1 MMLSSLRK
9 PRTWAWLAGICGLLV
24 VGIAGLGGLLLR
36 QQLAALQSAPMTLD
50 NGARIAV
57 EEVHGGWFATQ
68 AILRLD
74 WPLDT
79 ERQLS
84 VRLANDINH
93 GPFPRDL
100 LANFDLR
107 PALLTDRVQLL
118 SLEQLRGEQQQ
129 LLPAQFN
136 ADLRVSYLGRLQ
148 AVLQADTPKLPLGGW
163 QLAATGLQLAIDGTS
178 DAVDL
183 QLQAQ
188 SVQLQPDAVVAVQT
202 VTLRAPRLNLQA
214 AQLSSQPN
222 GELTLAAEQIEMQ
235 QGGAPLL
242 RLAGFDQ
249 RSTLLNNATE
259 LTMDSQLA
267 LWDQPVGQL
276 KQSVQAEG
284 LDWPALLQALGGQPQ
299 AWAMALPAASR
310 VQGEMLALE
319 NAVGSSLLRLEK
331 TAGEQPLHITAR
343 LSRPMFFAA
352 LESNVALKQ
361 QGAAI
366 ARQQA
371 LQLYGFVS
379 QPLLQ
384 TGLFQSSEAGLLAEL
399 ELDGNGLRSTLPTT
413 FLSQHHSRS
422 NP

>member
-1 MMLSSLRK
+1 MLSSLRK
-9 PRTWAWLAGICGLLV
+9 PRTWAWLIGICGLLI

-36 QQLAALQSAPMTLD
+36 HQLAALQSAPMTLD

-57 EEVHGGWFATQ
+57 EELHGGWFDTQ
-68 AILRLD
+68 AILHLD
-74 WPLDT
+74 WPLDA

-84 VRLANDINH
+84 VRLANDISH
-93 GPFPRDL
+93 GPFPLDRL
-100 LANFDLR
+100 VNLDLR
-107 PALLTDRVQLL
+107 PSLLSDRVYLL
-118 SLEQLRGEQQQ
+118 NLEQRSAEQQP
-129 LLPAQFN
+129 LLPTQIS

-163 QLAATGLQLAIDGTS
+163 QLAAAGLQLVIDGTS

-188 SVQLQPDAVVAVQT
+188 SIQLQPDAAVAVQT
-202 VTLRAPRLNLQA
+202 VTLTAPRLNLQA

-222 GELTLAAEQIEMQ
+222 GELTIAAEQIEMQ

-242 RLAGFDQ
+242 RLTDFDQ

-259 LTMDSQLA
+259 MTMNSQLA
-267 LWDQPVGQL
+267 LWNQPVGQL

-284 LDWPALLQALGGQPQ
+284 LDWAALLQALGGQTE
-299 AWAMALPAASR
+299 AWTAALPAASF
-310 VQGEMLALE
+310 VQGELLVLE
-319 NAVGSSLLRLEK
+319 NADGTSLLRLEK

-352 LESNVALKQ
+352 LENNAALQQ
-361 QGAAI
+361 QGATI

-399 ELDGNGLRSTLPTT
+399 ELDGNGLLSTLPTT
-413 FLSQHHSRS
+413 FFSQNR
-422 NP
+422 

>member
-9 PRTWAWLAGICGLLV
+9 PRTWAWLIGICGLLV

-36 QQLAALQSAPMTLD
+36 QQLVPLQTNPLLLE
-50 NGARIAV
+50 NGARVQV
-57 EEVHGGWFATQ
+57 EELHGGWFSTQ
-68 AILRLD
+68 VILRLD
-74 WPLDT
+74 WPLDA

-84 VRLANDINH
+84 VRLANDIGH
-93 GPFPRDL
+93 GPLPRDR

-235 QGGAPLL
+235 QGGAPLV
-242 RLAGFDQ
+242 RLTDFDQ
-249 RSTLLNNATE
+249 RSSLHDNAVE
-259 LTMDSQLA
+259 LTAASQLA
-267 LWDQPVGQL
+267 LWDQPLGQL
-276 KQSVQAEG
+276 KQNVQAEG
-284 LDWPALLQALGGQPQ
+284 LDWPALLQALGGQTQ
-299 AWAMALPAASR
+299 AWATALPAASR
-310 VQGEMLALE
+310 VQGELLALE

-331 TAGEQPLHITAR
+331 ATGEQPLHITAR

-352 LESNVALKQ
+352 LESNAALQ
-361 QGAAI
+361 LQGATI
-366 ARQQA
+366 AHQQA

-384 TGLFQSSEAGLLAEL
+384 TGLFQSSKAGLLAEL

-413 FLSQHHSRS
+413 FLVSG
-422 NP
+422 P